1 MHGYFGLCLS
11 LIHEGTL
18 RTRLVACRR
27 MASPHTA
34 ENITKM
40 YSELTDEFDIAGK
53 IRGIVTDNASSKVKA
68 FKQKQIEE
76 TGDDDDDDF
85 MRCSVDWNE
94 LQGQDDFEAVIPSRY
109 SCLAHTLQLEVK
121 DGLREATSRIQNLIH
136 KCSSFVSSIHKS
148 CKATEMLEDNDVP
161 HIPTQNATR
170 WNSTFS
176 MLGGVINAENKSEGI
191 LKKISI
197 LISSSVVITPK
208 DIEVLKEI
216 GDVLAP
222 FANATTILE
231 ADFQPTSGLVIPTLL
246 A

>member
-1 MHGYFGLCLS
+1 
-11 LIHEGTL
+11 
-18 RTRLVACRR
+18 
-27 MASPHTA
+27 
-34 ENITKM
+34 
-40 YSELTDEFDIAGK
+40 
-53 IRGIVTDNASSKVKA
+53 
-68 FKQKQIEE
+68 
-76 TGDDDDDDF
+76 
-85 MRCSVDWNE
+85 
-94 LQGQDDFEAVIPSRY
+94 
-109 SCLAHTLQLEVK
+109 
-121 DGLREATSRIQNLIH
+121 
-136 KCSSFVSSIHKS
+136 
-148 CKATEMLEDNDVP
+148 MLEDNDVP

>member
-53 IRGIVTDNASSKVKA
+53 IRGIVTDNASSMVKA

-76 TGDDDDDDF
+76 TGDDDDDDDF

-109 SCLAHTLQLEVK
+109 SCLASGK
-121 DGLREATSRIQNLIH
+121 
-136 KCSSFVSSIHKS
+136 
-148 CKATEMLEDNDVP
+148 
-161 HIPTQNATR
+161 R
-170 WNSTFS
+170 W
-176 MLGGVINAENKSEGI
+176 
-191 LKKISI
+191 
-197 LISSSVVITPK
+197 TP
-208 DIEVLKEI
+208 
-216 GDVLAP
+216 
-222 FANATTILE
+222 
-231 ADFQPTSGLVIPTLL
+231 
-246 A
+246 